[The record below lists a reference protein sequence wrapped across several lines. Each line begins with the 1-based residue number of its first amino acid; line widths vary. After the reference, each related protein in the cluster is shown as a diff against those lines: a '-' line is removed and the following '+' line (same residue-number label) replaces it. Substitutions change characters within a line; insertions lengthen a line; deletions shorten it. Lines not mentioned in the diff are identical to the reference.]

1 MNICWKKKLFPW
13 RTRSHYKGKKW
24 PPRYSTLHVCVSFY
38 GGDLITLVLG
48 QGWGLCVSKPEGDE
62 KEAMSIN
69 DVLVRHEH
77 CVFSKNKIKCLS
89 FSLVEKENKGKKV
102 NK

>member
-1 MNICWKKKLFPW
+1 MGSL
-13 RTRSHYKGKKW
+13 
-24 PPRYSTLHVCVSFY
+24 
-38 GGDLITLVLG
+38 
-48 QGWGLCVSKPEGDE
+48 SKPEGDE
-62 KEAMSIN
+62 KEAVSISN
-69 DVLVRHEH
+69 VSGLHEH